1 MYHNISGSLETFKAM
16 TLPKKVKIYKL
27 FNPGEDLRFLLVC
40 LYKTFQVPSAI
51 FPNLTGILIWK
62 TNVPGQSL
70 TRPVDSLC
78 WNALLKAVDL
88 ANFSDS
94 GIVVEKRF
102 SINPEAQDVFQWR
115 WTLILCFILTH
126 VLDPFVENPSVQIYF
141 TDPETRCVRFLIFVL
156 FEFQSNF
163 NSRSRSRSG

>member
-16 TLPKKVKIYKL
+16 TLPKKVKNLQTVQPRRRSSIS
-27 FNPGEDLRFLLVC
+27 
-40 LYKTFQVPSAI
+40 PSLSLQNI
-51 FPNLTGILIWK
+51 PSSIRHFSKSHRHSNILIWK

-70 TRPVDSLC
+70 TRPVDAPC

-102 SINPEAQDVFQWR
+102 SVNPEAQDVFQ
-115 WTLILCFILTH
+115 
-126 VLDPFVENPSVQIYF
+126 
-141 TDPETRCVRFLIFVL
+141 
-156 FEFQSNF
+156 
-163 NSRSRSRSG
+163 

>member
-16 TLPKKVKIYKL
+16 TLPKKVKNLQTVQPRRRSSISSCLSLQNIPSSIRHFSKSHRHPNMENERSWPVSNAASGCVMLERLVESSGFSKL
-27 FNPGEDLRFLLVC
+27 
-40 LYKTFQVPSAI
+40 
-51 FPNLTGILIWK
+51 
-62 TNVPGQSL
+62 
-70 TRPVDSLC
+70 
-78 WNALLKAVDL
+78 
-88 ANFSDS
+88 
-94 GIVVEKRF
+94 
-102 SINPEAQDVFQWR
+102 NPEAQDVFQWR

-163 NSRSRSRSG
+163 NSRSRSRSGY